1 MSLPPDEAGDRESAG
16 SGGESAASPPHPAF
30 PRTQAPRPAYRLIP
44 SQFPPIG
51 LFDTVAT
58 AADLGAAMELAGWTN
73 DRLVTE
79 RIARLPQAEW
89 VYGRPNSSIVMA
101 SFLHVAPGGMR
112 FNGADLGA
120 WYASADIRTA
130 AAEVGHHLR
139 REAASRAL
147 PGLRRVYRSYAA
159 RLDGAFVDIRRAH
172 APAGQ
177 GPLLDPLY
185 DPQAYARS
193 QPFGEAVRDAALA
206 GGGAEPAGIVFDS
219 LRLAGGVN
227 AVAYRPSLVLD
238 IVQADHYAIHVR
250 RDERRIDVERL
261 KTGS

>member
-1 MSLPPDEAGDRESAG
+1 MAGEDAEAA
-16 SGGESAASPPHPAF
+16 PPHSPF

-58 AADLGAAMELAGWTN
+58 AADLGRVMELAGWTN
-73 DRLVTE
+73 DRLVAE

-89 VYGRPNSSIVMA
+89 VYGRSNASIVMA

-120 WYASADIRTA
+120 WYAAADIRTA

-139 REAASRAL
+139 REAASRSL

-177 GPLLDPLY
+177 GPLLDGLY
-185 DPQAYARS
+185 DPRDYARA

-206 GGGAEPAGIVFDS
+206 GGGSETAGIVFDS
-219 LRLAGGVN
+219 LRLGGGVN

-238 IVQADHYAIHVR
+238 VVQADHYAVHVR
-250 RDERRIDVERL
+250 RDERRIEVERL
-261 KTGS
+261 KAGG